1 MSKKSS
7 IDNSLVVAILFILV
21 GLIMAVL
28 GNGAISLV
36 FWITGVLY
44 ILLGVIQIAT
54 KTTDLNGG
62 LVTIIIGI
70 IFLVIVYAGFA
81 AMCAGIILILS
92 ALPVVLG
99 STSDLAKKFGMK
111 PVDSGSAKMNK
122 IFAIILLIVGVSL
135 VAGYFIATGWIAD
148 ILIRIGGLVLLLVGL
163 IDLAKAVR

>member
-163 IDLAKAVR
+163 IDLAKALR

>member
-28 GNGAISLV
+28 GNGSISLV
-36 FWITGVLY
+36 FWIAGVLY

>member
-99 STSDLAKKFGMK
+99 STSDLVKKFGMK

-163 IDLAKAVR
+163 IDLAKALR

>member
-111 PVDSGSAKMNK
+111 PVDSGNAKMNK